1 MSTWVN
7 VFLFLCSTWL
17 NFFCFFVLQQALTKV
32 PTNVQHFAD
41 LGVYKHLKKKT
52 HLTKDV
58 LFPHLPGHAEG
69 ADPRKVWKINSLNKL
84 LNLPTQTVLN
94 CTILLSFALLLTY
107 FLLLFACFCCQH
119 NSFQLF
125 HFSFFFFSQFF
136 RQLKGTL
143 CPAPWSTP
151 LTPKNYIPN
160 KVKNIEFL

>member
-1 MSTWVN
+1 
-7 VFLFLCSTWL
+7 
-17 NFFCFFVLQQALTKV
+17 
-32 PTNVQHFAD
+32 
-41 LGVYKHLKKKT
+41 VYKHLKKKT

-84 LNLPTQTVLN
+84 LNLPTQTDLN

-125 HFSFFFFSQFF
+125 HFSFFFLFPIFASAE
-136 RQLKGTL
+136 RNSLPSTL
-143 CPAPWSTP
+143 VYSANPEKLHS
-151 LTPKNYIPN
+151 
-160 KVKNIEFL
+160 